1 MSEPDAPVAHQELKQ
16 QVIDACLEL
25 VRLGLTAGTSGNV
38 SARVPGTSLVVV
50 SPSSVRYETM
60 SVGDVC
66 TVDLETGDQVE
77 GDRNPTSELLMH
89 LAVLRARPDAGAV
102 IHAHTMHTTAL
113 SLVGR
118 GIPPIMDEQVGLL
131 GGEVSLCPH
140 MLPGSEALAA
150 TVVEHLADRRAVIL
164 AHHGMLGCGRDVQ
177 QAVDVCAA
185 ADRLAHIYLLALRA
199 GEPALL
205 PEEAQKLERMY
216 YDMQNRRGRPL
227 LGFGP
232 PE

>member
-1 MSEPDAPVAHQELKQ
+1 VSEPPVAHEDLKA
-16 QVIDACLEL
+16 QVVAACNAL
-25 VRLGLTAGTSGNV
+25 VRLGLTTGTSGNV
-38 SARVPGTSLVVV
+38 SARLPDTGTVVA

-60 SVGDVC
+60 TAADVC
-66 TVDLETGDQVE
+66 TVDVESGDQVD

-89 LAVLRARPDAGAV
+89 LAVYRARPDVGAV
-102 IHAHTMHTTAL
+102 IHAHTLHTTAL

-118 GIPPIMDEQVGLL
+118 GIPPIMDEQVQLL

-140 MLPGSEALAA
+140 TLPGSEALAA
-150 TVVEHLADRRAVIL
+150 TVVEHLGDRRAVIL

-177 QAVDVCAA
+177 QALDVCQA

-199 GEPALL
+199 GDPAVL
-205 PEEAQKLERMY
+205 PDEAQRLERMY
-216 YDMQNRRGRPL
+216 YDMQNRRGRPM

-232 PE
+232 KD

>member
-1 MSEPDAPVAHQELKQ
+1 MTEAKVAHEDLKR
-16 QVIDACLEL
+16 QVIAACNEL

-38 SARVPGTSLVVV
+38 SARVPDAPLVVA

-60 SVGDVC
+60 TVADVC
-66 TVDLETGDQVE
+66 TVDLGSGDQVD

-89 LAVLRARPDAGAV
+89 LAVYRARPDAGAV
-102 IHAHTMHTTAL
+102 IHAHTLHTTAL
-113 SLVGR
+113 SLLGR
-118 GIPPIMDEQVGLL
+118 GIPPIMDEQVQLL

-140 MLPGSEALAA
+140 TLPGSEALAQ
-150 TVVEHLADRRAVIL
+150 TVVEHLGDRRAVIL

-177 QAVDVCAA
+177 QAIDVCAA
-185 ADRLAHIYLLALRA
+185 ADRLARTYLLALAA
-199 GEPALL
+199 GEPATL
-205 PEEAQKLERMY
+205 PEEAQRLERMY

-232 PE
+232 PPD